1 MGKSYK
7 HIIIF
12 ALVLSFHS
20 VAYSEDLTFR
30 LVHPDH
36 EKISN
41 LPVGKVPI
49 DQNIYEHFCVN
60 GENYWIER
68 TVQLDY
74 THIQKISVEMSIK
87 NPNSPNWENVE
98 ISVNEI
104 ERSPSLMN
112 PSMRG
117 FTAVIQ
123 LNDKGQ
129 KALEDLTEKNTNRRL
144 AAIFGR
150 KILMAPL
157 ISEKISG
164 NEVLIVGVSYDE
176 IKGLIECA
184 NIKNSL

>member
-1 MGKSYK
+1 
-7 HIIIF
+7 
-12 ALVLSFHS
+12 
-20 VAYSEDLTFR
+20 
-30 LVHPDH
+30 
-36 EKISN
+36 
-41 LPVGKVPI
+41 
-49 DQNIYEHFCVN
+49 
-60 GENYWIER
+60 
-68 TVQLDY
+68 
-74 THIQKISVEMSIK
+74 MSIK